1 MSALLIWK
9 KVHVAIAIP
18 MGFSLDIGLAY
29 GIAQLIRS
37 LQ

>member
-9 KVHVAIAIP
+9 KIPVGIAIP
-18 MGFSLDIGLAY
+18 LGFSLDIGLAY